1 MTSLGST
8 PESENEAQASNT
20 APLVSIITPCF
31 NGEQHVSKLI
41 ESVLAQTHPNIEFIL
56 VNDGSTDGTDDVVGS
71 YEQRLHKRLS
81 RFVYVQQ
88 ENAGLGGAIYAGL
101 RHVTGDYVCWP
112 DADDYLEPTSVE
124 ERVAILEA
132 RPEVGVVTSDAW
144 IRDARDPSKV
154 TGRVSTSF
162 PTSHE
167 PWQFEHL
174 LRAGSIFAPGCH
186 MARMSMFDETHPGR
200 EIYPA
205 RRGQNWQMLLP
216 LYHKYERHYLDR
228 PLYNYMILPNSMS
241 RGDTSPEAQIHR
253 ADEHREFKLRTLETI
268 PMSDAEKIKWERL
281 IDELRERKVLD
292 IAAKA
297 GDGTLARLSHRRLA
311 ELTHPRGKD
320 RLRLSAKL
328 LQAMATRPIAPAGTP
343 KRVASR
349 GSAGDVGGQP
359 IDTVSAL
366 VTTYNG
372 ARFIEAQLE
381 SIAQQTMPVAEVL
394 IADDGSTD
402 DTVGIVERF
411 VRDKGLSG
419 WSIVQNERNLGPASN
434 VLTHLD
440 GLNGD
445 LVLLADQDDVW
456 EPNKAE
462 VLAGYLE
469 DNPAL
474 TLVVSRSR
482 VINQDGQLS
491 ESRSHS
497 RVSSRVSADAGREH
511 HLTSLTFDDF
521 LGTSVIPLHAMGV
534 RGSLARAIGELDEVP
549 ALSKSLGA
557 DWLVGILST
566 ITGDAALI
574 PEPLV
579 RRRIHDANISL
590 GRLRKTT
597 ALSSSNSRR
606 IAMFT
611 EAREAHRFLL
621 NHAPTR
627 ERLSDIQ
634 LERLSE
640 MIAHLGRRIRFAE
653 NPSVR
658 QAARLLLG
666 LEHYIRGA
674 DGLTRGIRMWV
685 ADVMYAYGLNWR
697 LPGKGRDVSN
707 G

>member
-8 PESENEAQASNT
+8 PEPDNEAQASST

-56 VNDGSTDGTDDVVGS
+56 VNDGSTDGTDDIVRA
-71 YEQRLHKRLS
+71 YEPRLRHRLS

-144 IRDARDPSKV
+144 IRDARDPSNV

-297 GDGTLARLSHRRLA
+297 GDGTLARVSHRRLG
-311 ELTHPRGKD
+311 ELAHPRGKD
-320 RLRLSAKL
+320 RLRLRAKL
-328 LQAMATRPIAPAGTP
+328 VQAMVTRPVSPAGTP
-343 KRVASR
+343 QHVAPQ
-349 GSAGDVGGQP
+349 GSVGVQP
-359 IDTVSAL
+359 IATVSAL
-366 VTTYNG
+366 ITTYNG

-381 SIAQQTMPVAEVL
+381 SIAQQTMPVAQVL

-402 DTVGIVERF
+402 DTVDIVERF
-411 VRDKGLSG
+411 IRDRGLSG

-434 VLTHLD
+434 VLTHLK

-456 EPNKAE
+456 EPNKAAT
-462 VLAGYLE
+462 LADYLQQ
-469 DNPAL
+469 DPGL
-474 TLVVSRSR
+474 SLVVSR
-482 VINQDGQLS
+482 
-491 ESRSHS
+491 
-497 RVSSRVSADAGREH
+497 
-511 HLTSLTFDDF
+511 TSLIDSRGLLVDDEGLSRRVGEVALPGNYVGARRLDLIDF
-521 LGTSVIPLHAMGV
+521 LGSSRIPLHAMGV
-534 RGSLARAIGELDEVP
+534 RGELVRTIASITHYP

-557 DWLVGILST
+557 DWYIGILSA
-566 ITGDAALI
+566 IFGRAVLV
-574 PEPLV
+574 PERLV
-579 RRRIHDANISL
+579 RRRVHDSNISL
-590 GRLRKTT
+590 GRLRKKS
-597 ALSSSNSRR
+597 ALASPNSKRILMLREAQKAHLSLLQEPQVQDSLDPIQAELITDMAEHLQRR
-606 IAMFT
+606 INFT
-611 EAREAHRFLL
+611 
-621 NHAPTR
+621 
-627 ERLSDIQ
+627 
-634 LERLSE
+634 
-640 MIAHLGRRIRFAE
+640 E
-653 NPSVR
+653 NPSLL
-658 QAARLLLG
+658 QGGALLLRI
-666 LEHYIRGA
+666 EQYRRGA
-674 DGLTRGIRMWV
+674 GSLLAGARMWV
-685 ADVMYAYGLNWR
+685 ADVMYAYDINWR
-697 LPGKGRDVSN
+697 LRGKGTDA
-707 G
+707 GDG

>member
-8 PESENEAQASNT
+8 PEPDNEAQASST

-56 VNDGSTDGTDDVVGS
+56 VNDGSTDGTDDIVRA
-71 YEQRLHKRLS
+71 YEPRLRHRLS

-186 MARMSMFDETHPGR
+186 MARMSMFDETHPAR

-216 LYHKYERHYLDR
+216 LYYKYERHYLDR
-228 PLYNYMILPNSMS
+228 PLYNYMVFPNSMS

-253 ADEHREFKLRTLETI
+253 ADEHREFKMRTLETI
-268 PMSDAEKIKWERL
+268 PMSDAERRRWERL

-297 GDGTLARLSHRRLA
+297 GDGSLARESHRRLH
-311 ELTHPRGKD
+311 ELARPRGRD
-320 RLRLSAKL
+320 RVALRAKL
-328 LQAMATRPIAPAGTP
+328 VQAMVTRP
-343 KRVASR
+343 VATEEMPQHATLQ
-349 GSAGDVGGQP
+349 GSAGDAAGHP
-359 IDTVSAL
+359 IETVSAL

-381 SIAQQTMPVAEVL
+381 SIAQQTMPVTQVL

-411 VRDKGLSG
+411 IHDKGLTG
-419 WSIVQNERNLGPASN
+419 WSVVQNERNLGPALN
-434 VLTHLD
+434 VLTHLE
-440 GLNGD
+440 GLTGD
-445 LVLLADQDDVW
+445 MVLLADQDDVW
-456 EPNKAE
+456 ELDKAAT
-462 VLAGYLE
+462 LASYLQR
-469 DNPAL
+469 DAGL
-474 TLVVSRSR
+474 RLVVSRTTLIDSQGHHVGDKGLRRR
-482 VINQDGQLS
+482 VGEVALPGNYVGARRLDLI
-491 ESRSHS
+491 
-497 RVSSRVSADAGREH
+497 
-511 HLTSLTFDDF
+511 DF
-521 LGTSVIPLHAMGV
+521 LGSSRIPLHAMGV
-534 RGSLARAIGELDEVP
+534 RGELVRTIASITHYP

-557 DWLVGILST
+557 DWYIGILSA
-566 ITGDAALI
+566 IFGRAILV
-574 PEPLV
+574 PERLV
-579 RRRIHDANISL
+579 RRRVHDTNISL
-590 GRLRKTT
+590 GRLRKKS
-597 ALSSSNSRR
+597 ALASPNSKR
-606 IAMFT
+606 ILMLR
-611 EAREAHRFLL
+611 EAREAHLSLL
-621 NHAPTR
+621 R
-627 ERLSDIQ
+627 EAQVENSLDPIQ
-634 LERLSE
+634 SGLITDMAE
-640 MIAHLGRRIRFAE
+640 HLQRRINFTE
-653 NPSVR
+653 NPSLL
-658 QAARLLLG
+658 QGGALLLRI
-666 LEHYIRGA
+666 EQYRRGA
-674 DGLTRGIRMWV
+674 GSLLAGARMWV
-685 ADVMYAYGLNWR
+685 ADVMYAYDINWR
-697 LPGKGRDVSN
+697 LRGKDADAGD